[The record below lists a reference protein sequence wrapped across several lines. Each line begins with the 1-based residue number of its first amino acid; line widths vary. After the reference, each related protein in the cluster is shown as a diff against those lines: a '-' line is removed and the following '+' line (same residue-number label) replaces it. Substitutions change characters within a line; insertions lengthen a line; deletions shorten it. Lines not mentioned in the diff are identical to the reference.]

1 MARRI
6 NVTDLDFDGIK
17 NNLKTFLKQQDQLT
31 DYDFEGSTMSTLLDV
46 LAYNTH
52 YNAVYA
58 NVLANEMFLDSADLR
73 NSIVSHAK
81 HVGYTPRSA
90 TAPVA
95 FLNVTVNNATGST
108 LTAARGTTFT
118 TTVDGTSYNYVVRDA
133 TTITPTDG
141 VYTFSSLPVY
151 EGTLIDNKYTV
162 DTTNADQR
170 FLIQNDLADTTSL
183 KVTVQNSSSD
193 STTSTYTLATDLAD
207 ITSTSKIYYLEGAED
222 NQYEVKFGDGIL
234 GAALST
240 GNIVTLSYIVT
251 NAEESNGAS
260 SFSLSGTLGGF
271 SNVTITTATNSA
283 NGAQPET
290 PDSIRFNAPK
300 QYASQ
305 NRTVTTND
313 YASKVKQIYTNA
325 QSVQVW
331 GGEDN
336 STPVYGR
343 VYISIKPVSGAT
355 LTEAKKTDIIT
366 QLKDFN
372 VASVTPVIQDPE
384 TTSLQLSVDVKYDAK
399 STTRSSDSIKA
410 LVSSAIT
417 TFNTDNLGQF
427 DGLFR
432 HSKFIETINKV
443 DTSILSNITT
453 VKMHKSFTATTSGAT
468 TYTISY
474 NNAFYNPHSGHNA
487 SGGGVLTSSGFKIN
501 GDTTNE
507 YFLDEDGAGNVRLYY
522 LVGQTRTYTNNTQ
535 GTIDYLTG
543 LVTLNSLNITG
554 VSNVDGASATQ
565 VRLIVQPDSN
575 DIIAV
580 RNQVLEIDLTN
591 TSITAVVDTV
601 ATGGSSAGVG
611 VTTTS
616 SYTRT
621 ANTAGSTSTSS
632 TSTSSSS
639 SSSSSSGY

>member
-260 SFSLSGTLGGF
+260 SFRLSGTLGGF

-535 GTIDYLTG
+535 GTIDYTNG
-543 LVTLNSLNITG
+543 SITLNSLFITS
-554 VSNVDGASATQ
+554 VSNVDGATSTA
-565 VRLIVQPDSN
+565 VRLTVIPNSVDVIP
-575 DIIAV
+575 V
-580 RNQVLEIDLTN
+580 RNQVIEIDETN
-591 TSITAVVDTV
+591 TTVTVSADTYD
-601 ATGGSSAGVG
+601 
-611 VTTTS
+611 TTS
-616 SYTRT
+616 GIGYT
-621 ANTAGSTSTSS
+621 ASTSYAS
-632 TSTSSSS
+632 
-639 SSSSSSGY
+639 

>member
-1 MARRI
+1 MPKRL
-6 NVTDLDFDGIK
+6 NVTELDFDNIK
-17 NNLKTFLKQQDQLT
+17 DNLKTFLSQQDQLT
-31 DYDFEGSTMSTLLDV
+31 DYDFEGSTMSVLLDV

-90 TAPVA
+90 TSPIA
-95 FLNVTVNNATGST
+95 FLNVVVNNATGST

-118 TTVDGTSYNYVVRDA
+118 TSVDGTSYNYVVKDA
-133 TTITPTDG
+133 TTITPVDG

-151 EGTLIDNKYTV
+151 EGTLVNNKFTV
-162 DTTNADQR
+162 DVSNADQR
-170 FLIQNDLADTTSL
+170 FLIKNALADTTTL
-183 KVTVQNSSSD
+183 KVTVQNSTSD
-193 STTSTYTLATDLAD
+193 TTTSTYTLASDLAD
-207 ITSTSKIYYLEGAED
+207 VTSSSKVYYLEGAED
-222 NQYEVKFGDGIL
+222 QQYEVKFGDGVL

-251 NAEESNGAS
+251 SAESSNGAS
-260 SFSLSGTLGGF
+260 SFSLSGSLGGF
-271 SNVTITTATNSA
+271 DDVTVTTATNSA

-290 PDSIRFNAPK
+290 PDSIRFNAPR

-305 NRTVTTND
+305 NRTVTPKD
-313 YASKVKQIYTNA
+313 YESKVKQIYTNA

-343 VYISIKPVSGAT
+343 VYISIKPVAGAT
-355 LTEAKKTDIIT
+355 LTEATKTDIIT
-366 QLKDFN
+366 QLKNFN
-372 VASVTPVIQDPE
+372 VASITPVIEDPE
-384 TTSLQLSVDVKYDAK
+384 TTSLQLSVDVKFDAK
-399 STTRSSDSIKA
+399 STTRTADSIKA

-417 TFNTDNLGQF
+417 TYNTNNLGQF
-427 DGLFR
+427 DSIFR

-443 DTSILSNITT
+443 DTAILSNITT
-453 VKMHKSFTATTSGAT
+453 VKMHKSFTATTTSAT
-468 TYTISY
+468 TYTIGY

-522 LVGQTRTYTNNTQ
+522 LVGQTRTYTNNAI
-535 GTIDYLTG
+535 GTIDYTNG
-543 LVTLNSLNITG
+543 SITLNSLFITE
-554 VSNVDGASATQ
+554 VSNVDGASSTA
-565 VRLIVQPDSN
+565 VRLTVIPNSVDVIP
-575 DIIAV
+575 V
-580 RNQVLEIDLTN
+580 RNQVLEIDETN
-591 TSITAVVDTV
+591 TTVSVSADTYD
-601 ATGGSSAGVG
+601 
-611 VTTTS
+611 TTS
-616 SYTRT
+616 GIGYTTATSY
-621 ANTAGSTSTSS
+621 AS
-632 TSTSSSS
+632 
-639 SSSSSSGY
+639 

>member
-183 KVTVQNSSSD
+183 KVTVQNSSRD

-290 PDSIRFNAPK
+290 PDTIRFNAPK

-343 VYISIKPVSGAT
+343 VYISIKPVPGAT

-535 GTIDYLTG
+535 GTIDYTNG
-543 LVTLNSLNITG
+543 SITLNSLFITS
-554 VSNVDGASATQ
+554 VSNVDGATSTA
-565 VRLIVQPDSN
+565 VRLTVIPNSVDVIP
-575 DIIAV
+575 V
-580 RNQVLEIDLTN
+580 RNQVIEIDETN
-591 TSITAVVDTV
+591 TTVTVSADTYD
-601 ATGGSSAGVG
+601 
-611 VTTTS
+611 TTS
-616 SYTRT
+616 GIGYT
-621 ANTAGSTSTSS
+621 ASTSYAS
-632 TSTSSSS
+632 
-639 SSSSSSGY
+639 

>member
-1 MARRI
+1 MAKRLE
-6 NVTDLDFDGIK
+6 VTDLDFDNIK
-17 NNLKTFLKQQDQLT
+17 NNLKVFLKQQDQLT

-95 FLNVTVNNATGST
+95 YLNVTVNGATGST

-118 TTVDGTSYNYVVRDA
+118 TTVDDVTYNYIVKDA

-151 EGTLIDNKYTV
+151 EGTLVTNKYTV
-162 DTTNADQR
+162 DTSNADQR
-170 FLIQNDLADTTSL
+170 FLIKNDLADTTTL
-183 KVTVQNSSSD
+183 KVTVQNSASD
-193 STTSTYTLATDLAD
+193 STTNTYTLSTDLAD
-207 ITSTSKIYYLEGAED
+207 VTSTSKVYYLEGVED
-222 NQYEVKFGDGIL
+222 NQYEVKFGDGVL
-234 GAALST
+234 GEALST

-260 SFSLSGTLGGF
+260 SFSLSGNLGGF

-305 NRTVTTND
+305 NRTVTAKD
-313 YASKVKQIYTNA
+313 YESKVKSIFTNA

-336 STPVYGR
+336 DTPVYGR
-343 VYISIKPVSGAT
+343 VYISIKPVTGAT

-384 TTSLQLSVDVKYDAK
+384 TTSLQLNVNVKYDAK
-399 STTRSSDSIKA
+399 ATTKTTDSIKS

-417 TFNTDNLGQF
+417 TFNTNNLGQF

-443 DTSILSNITT
+443 DTAILSNITT

-468 TYTISY
+468 TYTIKY

-487 SGGGVLTSSGFKIN
+487 SAGGVLVSSGFKIN

-522 LVGQTRTYTNNTQ
+522 LVGQTRTYTNNTL
-535 GTIDYLTG
+535 GTIDYTNG
-543 LVTLNSLNITG
+543 TITLNSLFITE
-554 VSNVDGASATQ
+554 VSNVDGATSTA
-565 VRLIVQPDSN
+565 VRLTVIPNSV
-575 DIIAV
+575 DIIPV
-580 RNQVLEIDLTN
+580 RNQVLEIDETN
-591 TSITAVVDTV
+591 TTVTVSADDYDTTSGIGYTA
-601 ATGGSSAGVG
+601 
-611 VTTTS
+611 TS
-616 SYTRT
+616 SY
-621 ANTAGSTSTSS
+621 AS
-632 TSTSSSS
+632 
-639 SSSSSSGY
+639 